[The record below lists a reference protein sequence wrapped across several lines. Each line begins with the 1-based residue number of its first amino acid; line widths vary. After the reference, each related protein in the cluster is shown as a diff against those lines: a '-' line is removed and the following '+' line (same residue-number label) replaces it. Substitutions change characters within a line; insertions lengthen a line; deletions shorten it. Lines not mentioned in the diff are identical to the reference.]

1 MSFMDGLL
9 LLVTG
14 VVHSYSEK
22 SLKMIFVMLIV
33 DVVFVNL
40 WLFTTNKWV
49 KIIVAIILNII
60 AFIFHPLILLLLNQ
74 NAKQY
79 FFSKYYNRFKD
90 PCLPNGKNAVGIW
103 HLPYGCYVYQ
113 LIYISVIIFCLILK
127 FSNMNKCR
135 NENTENTA

>member
-60 AFIFHPLILLLLNQ
+60 AFILHPLILLLLNQ

-103 HLPYGCYVYQ
+103 HLPYGCYGYQ
-113 LIYISVIIFCLILK
+113 LFFISVIILCLILK
-127 FSNMNKCR
+127 VLLCI
-135 NENTENTA
+135 

>member
-1 MSFMDGLL
+1 M
-9 LLVTG
+9 TG

-40 WLFTTNKWV
+40 WIFTTNEWV
-49 KIIVAIILNII
+49 KIIVAFILNLI
-60 AFIFHPLILLLLNQ
+60 AYILHPLVLILLNE

-90 PCLPNGKNAVGIW
+90 PCLPNGKNAIGIW
-103 HLPYGCYVYQ
+103 HLPYGCYLYQ
-113 LIYISVIIFCLILK
+113 LFYILVILFWLISKIY
-127 FSNMNKCR
+127 NMQ
-135 NENTENTA
+135 E